1 MKKFKITLYY
11 SNLDDNLCT
20 KDKACVTFDN
30 VQADDLYHAYLLAER
45 LEKKLGADW
54 NEVNETN

>member
-1 MKKFKITLYY
+1 MKKFSITLHY

-20 KDKACVTFDN
+20 KDKASITFDN
-30 VQADDLYHAYLLAER
+30 VHADDLYHAYLLSDR

-54 NEVNETN
+54 SEVHDTN

>member
-20 KDKACVTFDN
+20 KDKASITFDN
-30 VQADDLYHAYLLAER
+30 VEADDLYHAYLLAEK

-54 NEVNETN
+54 SEVNETD